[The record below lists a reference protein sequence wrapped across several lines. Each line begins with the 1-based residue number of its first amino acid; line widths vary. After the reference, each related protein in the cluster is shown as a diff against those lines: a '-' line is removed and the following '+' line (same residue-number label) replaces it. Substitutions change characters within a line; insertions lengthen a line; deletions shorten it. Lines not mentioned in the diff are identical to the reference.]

1 LHLICDK
8 INLSNLFNFLVFRN
22 ADSLKVKLM
31 GNTLK
36 PILLPSSSIM
46 TTKPVTFILGATG
59 TGKTE
64 LSIALAKKFNGE
76 VINADAMQIYKG
88 LDIVTNKVGD
98 TPHKVGD
105 TPHKVGDTPHKVGDT
120 PHKVGDVGDTPH
132 KVGNT
137 PHIYS
142 Y

>member
-1 LHLICDK
+1 VI
-8 INLSNLFNFLVFRN
+8 FNFLVFRN

-105 TPHKVGDTPHKVGDT
+105 TPHR
-120 PHKVGDVGDTPH
+120 
-132 KVGNT
+132 
-137 PHIYS
+137 
-142 Y
+142 